1 MVKIII
7 DKIKI
12 RQISELIDLLEVME
26 IDYKIQ
32 MRSHKTLYEV
42 IKENQELK
50 EKLKQLQI

>member
-7 DKIKI
+7 DKVNI
-12 RQISELIDLLEVME
+12 RQISELIDLLEVMN
-26 IDYKIQ
+26 IDYNIQ

-50 EKLKQLQI
+50 EKLKQFKI